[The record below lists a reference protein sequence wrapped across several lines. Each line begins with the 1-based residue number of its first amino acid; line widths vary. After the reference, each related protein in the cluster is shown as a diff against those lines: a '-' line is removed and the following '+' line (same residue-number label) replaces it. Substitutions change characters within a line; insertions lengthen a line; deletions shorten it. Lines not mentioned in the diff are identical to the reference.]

1 MLSNV
6 PDPKSDRTLGSGE
19 LGPPL
24 TIAVE
29 TLADGRCLVSIWGEV
44 DLHTAPELERVL
56 DDATRA
62 GDRDVLVE
70 FSRES
75 FIDSTGLHVLIQ
87 TAQRLQAAGRSLRV
101 ATENP
106 HTHSIIETMGLEE
119 SLGLISSSASEPE
132 LPASEFGDDIST

>member
-6 PDPKSDRTLGSGE
+6 PDPKSDLTLGSGE
-19 LGPPL
+19 LAL

-44 DLHTAPELERVL
+44 DLHTASQLERVL

-75 FIDSTGLHVLIQ
+75 IIDSTGLHILIQ

-101 ATENP
+101 ASENR

-119 SLGLISSSASEPE
+119 KLGLISSSASEP
-132 LPASEFGDDIST
+132 

>member
-19 LGPPL
+19 LGPSL

-29 TLADGRCLVSIWGEV
+29 TLADGQCLVSIWGEV

-56 DDATRA
+56 DDATRT

-106 HTHSIIETMGLEE
+106 HTHSIIETMGLEK
-119 SLGLISSSASEPE
+119 SLGLISSSASEP
-132 LPASEFGDDIST
+132 LPASEIGDDIST